1 MNMKEVYV
9 GSQGFRYNKLEKNV
23 KYAISIYN
31 ENTRKLNFY
40 FFDED
45 DDWKMENEDP
55 YSPFI
60 ITVYEMEID
69 NKIMYTVSLKMI
81 KDEDVQFKISSLG
94 ENKPTNLNTEHMNV
108 EVNQHVP
115 KPNSLTLQFEQK
127 NSPLFSN
134 TNYYIL
140 LLTERVTGV
149 QYLELIETTSRTIS
163 SSISLKSRQ
172 KYEYQ
177 LYKVHQQNKQ
187 LTVTH
192 ETRLITIVTR
202 KLN

>member
-1 MNMKEVYV
+1 M
-9 GSQGFRYNKLEKNV
+9 
-23 KYAISIYN
+23 
-31 ENTRKLNFY
+31 
-40 FFDED
+40 ED
-45 DDWKMENEDP
+45 EDP

-60 ITVYEMEID
+60 ISLYKLKKK
-69 NKIMYTVSLKMI
+69 NKMRFTGSWKII
-81 KDEDVQFKISSLG
+81 KDVNEKSEITFLG
-94 ENKPTNLNTEHMNV
+94 KNEQPTNMFLNTEHMDV
-108 EVNQHVP
+108 EVSQNVP
-115 KPNSLTLQFEQK
+115 VPNTLTLEFEQK

-177 LYKVHQQNKQ
+177 LYKVH
-187 LTVTH
+187 
-192 ETRLITIVTR
+192 
-202 KLN
+202 